1 MFLFDASKSLPE
13 FGAGRLFS
21 ILLEVSLGLCYDAYA
36 MEQSHIRNFC
46 IVAHIDH
53 GKSTLADRLLELT
66 GTIGE
71 REMREQFLDQMELE
85 RERGITIKASA
96 VRMTYR
102 ASDGETY
109 QLNLIDTPG
118 HVDFT
123 YEVSRSLVACEGAIL
138 VVDASQGIEAQT
150 LANVYIALEQN
161 LVLIPIVNKIDLSI
175 AQPEKVAKEMESITG
190 FLPEEVIFAS
200 AKEGIGTKDIL
211 EAIIRRIPPPKGNTQ
226 NALRALIFDSKY
238 DSYRGVI
245 AYLRV
250 VDGAVSKGRR
260 LRLMSSR
267 KPFEALE
274 VGVFKP
280 WLTPVET
287 LGVGEVGY
295 IATGLKS
302 VGECRVGD
310 TITLEENAA
319 VEPLPGYRPAK
330 PMVFAGLY
338 PLEGD
343 DYPLL
348 RDALEKLNLNDAS
361 LIYEPE
367 TSAALGFGFRCGF
380 LGTLHMDIVGER
392 LRREYGLELLATA
405 PSVAYQ
411 VATANGWELTVDNP
425 SKLPSMGEVKEI
437 REPWMAVSI
446 ITPSRYIGTVME
458 LLRER
463 RGEYKEMQHFQREA
477 HQPLESSSDERV
489 LLQYEIPLAEVIVDF
504 YDQLKSRTQGYASM
518 DYNFSSY
525 RPARLVKLDI
535 LVNKQPVDVLSFIV
549 PADNAYR
556 QGRALVEKLRR
567 LIPRQ
572 LFDVAVQAAVG
583 NRVIAKETIRALRKD
598 VTAKCYGGDVTR
610 KRKLL
615 EKQAAGKKRMKK
627 MGRVEIPPEAF
638 MDVLKLEK

>member
-1 MFLFDASKSLPE
+1 
-13 FGAGRLFS
+13 
-21 ILLEVSLGLCYDAYA
+21 

-66 GTIGE
+66 GTIGQ

-85 RERGITIKASA
+85 RERGITIKASV

-102 ASDGETY
+102 ASDGKSY

-123 YEVSRSLVACEGAIL
+123 YEVSRSLAACEGAIL

-150 LANVYIALEQN
+150 LANVYIALENN
-161 LVLIPIVNKIDLSI
+161 LVLIPVVNKIDLSI
-175 AQPEKVAKEMESITG
+175 AQPEKVAKEIQSIIG
-190 FLPEEVIFAS
+190 FLPSDVIFAS

-211 EAIIRRIPPPKGNTQ
+211 EAIVRRIPPPQGNPGEP
-226 NALRALIFDSKY
+226 LRALIFDSNY
-238 DSYRGVI
+238 DPYRGVI

-250 VDGAVSKGRR
+250 VDGVTSKGRR
-260 LRLMSSR
+260 LRLMSSKR
-267 KPFEALE
+267 SFEALE
-274 VGVFKP
+274 VGVFTP
-280 WLTPVET
+280 WLTPVES

-295 IATGLKS
+295 IATGLKN

-310 TITLEENAA
+310 TVTLEESAA
-319 VEPLPGYRPAK
+319 VKPLPGYRSAK

-343 DYPLL
+343 DYSLL
-348 RDALEKLNLNDAS
+348 CDALDKLSLNDAA
-361 LIYEPE
+361 LAYEPE
-367 TSAALGFGFRCGF
+367 TSAALGFGLRCGF
-380 LGTLHMDIVGER
+380 LGTLHMDIVAER
-392 LRREYGLELLATA
+392 LRREYGLEILATA
-405 PSVAYQ
+405 PSVSYQ
-411 VATANGWELTVDNP
+411 ISTNDGRELAVDNP
-425 SKLPSMGEVKEI
+425 SMLPSMGEIKEI
-437 REPWMAVSI
+437 REPWMVVSI

-463 RGEYKEMQHFQREA
+463 RGEYQGMDYFQRDED
-477 HQPLESSSDERV
+477 HPLESSSGQRV
-489 LLQYEIPLAEVIVDF
+489 LLRYKVPLAEVIVDF

-525 RPARLVKLDI
+525 RPARLVKLEI
-535 LVNKQPVDVLSFIV
+535 LVNRQPVDVLSFIV
-549 PADNAYR
+549 PTDNAYR
-556 QGRALVEKLRR
+556 HGRALVEKLRR

-572 LFDVAVQAAVG
+572 LFDVAVQAAIG
-583 NRVIAKETIRALRKD
+583 NRVIARETIKALRKD
-598 VTAKCYGGDVTR
+598 VTAKCYGGDITR

-627 MGRVEIPPEAF
+627 MGSVEIPPEAF
-638 MDVLKLEK
+638 IDVLRLDK